1 MEKKLD
7 AFLERLFNNNNF
19 ARFLLIMTI
28 INCAIFCTIVA
39 IKKNWDILDYYPEGT
54 YRHLEEEASRLINK
68 REFKTSYDMQVS
80 YDNSTNILV
89 LILTSGQSKVTA
101 NVTDFGKPTE
111 SVKISRDMLHPNNT
125 IVFNV
130 LLIIVFSFFWAVFE
144 FILLLIV
151 CFVLWIISFFIK
163 H

>member
-1 MEKKLD
+1 MKKILNNFLD
-7 AFLERLFNNNNF
+7 HLFNDSNF
-19 ARFLLIMTI
+19 AKFLLIMTI
-28 INCAIFCTIVA
+28 INCVVICTIVA
-39 IKKNWDILDYYPEGT
+39 IKKDWDILDNYPEGT
-54 YRHLEEEASRLINK
+54 YHNLEKEASRLINK

-151 CFVLWIISFFIK
+151 CFVLWIVSFFIK